1 MFIVFKLGDVLK
13 LNQEGMNDLKYDSI
27 LGGILFGIFMWLML
41 ISWVGV
47 SLQDW
52 VTLTC
57 HQQSHL
63 SENIHVAH
71 VTTCLSEFLSEFFL
85 CTTCIRKREKNN
97 ALHSALL

>member
-41 ISWVGV
+41 ISWVEV

-71 VTTCLSEFLSEFFL
+71 VTTCLSEFLHFPFFSVEFNFYVL
-85 CTTCIRKREKNN
+85 
-97 ALHSALL
+97 